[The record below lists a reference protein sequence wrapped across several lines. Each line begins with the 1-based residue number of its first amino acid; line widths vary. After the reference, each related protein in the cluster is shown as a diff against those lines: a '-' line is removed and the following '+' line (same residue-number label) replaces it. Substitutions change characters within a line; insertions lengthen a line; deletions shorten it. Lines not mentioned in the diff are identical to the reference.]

1 MKLAVFGATGGTG
14 VEILRQALGA
24 GHEVVALAR
33 DPGAVPIRDD
43 RLTVRRGDVNDRD
56 SVVSVVDGTAAVLSA
71 LGIGYR
77 RHATTVYSAGT
88 GNVMSA
94 MRDAGVSRLLAVS
107 TSSVHLPP
115 RSRVAEYAVA
125 RFVLHPLLKRPY
137 ADMRLME
144 EQVRAS
150 DLDWT
155 LVGAA
160 RLTNGRCTGRYRVA
174 RDSKLRG
181 CWSVSRADVAHYMLT
196 RLTDATTYRSAVEI
210 AY

>member
-14 VEILRQALGA
+14 VELLRQALDA

-33 DPGAVPIRDD
+33 DPGAVPVRHD
-43 RLTVRRGDVNDRD
+43 RLHVRRGDVHDPD
-56 SVVSVVDGTAAVLSA
+56 SVVGVVDGTAAVVSA

-88 GNVMSA
+88 GNVIAA

-107 TSSVHLPP
+107 TSSVRLPP
-115 RSRVAEYAVA
+115 RSRFAEYALA

-144 EQVRAS
+144 QEVRAS
-150 DLDWT
+150 GLEWT
-155 LVGAA
+155 LVRAA
-160 RLTNGRCTGRYRVA
+160 RLTNGRRTGRYRVA
-174 RDSKLRG
+174 SDLPG
-181 CWSVSRADVAHYMLT
+181 CWSISRADVAHYMLT
-196 RLTDATTYRSAVEI
+196 RLTDAATFRSAVQI